1 MTKPPWLPTWL
12 PMANGMSS
20 QRGAQP
26 VAIERSAKL
35 TPELYDLPLEKQKH
49 GFWPLKWVWVNT
61 HKYITIVGWTSIY
74 QLFWGSLGTRVLTHP
89 QVWKTRLIYQSRKK
103 HACWFRIHDVHD
115 GNPLVAGLDKHGPK
129 LTIRDYAKDCQWQEE
144 WEFRNVIV
152 WTGKESQFGCIG
164 IFKVSSPSFQL
175 DSNGSSWLF
184 CLSVACG
191 FVFDTCPVHSCY
203 HNFLMPTW

>member
-12 PMANGMSS
+12 PMATGMSS

-49 GFWPLKWVWVNT
+49 GFCPSKWVWVNT

-89 QVWKTRLIYQSRKK
+89 QVWKTRLIYPSRKK

-115 GNPLVAGLDKHGPK
+115 GNPLVAHWVGQAWTQVDYSWLRKGLSMARRLGISECHSWN
-129 LTIRDYAKDCQWQEE
+129 WQRKPVRLH
-144 WEFRNVIV
+144 WHI
-152 WTGKESQFGCIG
+152 Q
-164 IFKVSSPSFQL
+164 SFQPFI
-175 DSNGSSWLF
+175 SI
-184 CLSVACG
+184 G
-191 FVFDTCPVHSCY
+191 F
-203 HNFLMPTW
+203 NW